1 MEAKDSL
8 HSTDEVRLVLR
19 RYLAPRMVEE
29 VCALLERGRP
39 RTDDVRPQISEERR
53 AEMRMMARQIAT
65 RGRGRR

>member
-8 HSTDEVRLVLR
+8 HSTEEVRLVLR

-29 VCALLERGRP
+29 VCALLESARP